1 MPPTFPMF
9 RRLSHPRSLLTRLTA
24 LLGIG
29 LVLLLNVLAA
39 SPSLHEALHAPAASD
54 HGHSSCNHDHSAPST
69 APDHDCVVSA
79 FAHGHAEIGTAPLAL
94 PAVALTAFATLA
106 PTGAV
111 ALSAP
116 AFLLPPGCGPPA
128 V

>member
-1 MPPTFPMF
+1 MF
-9 RRLSHPRSLLTRLTA
+9 LRLDHPRCLLRRCTA

-29 LVLLLNVLAA
+29 LVLLLNILAA
-39 SPSLHEALHAPAASD
+39 APDLHEALHAPAASD
-54 HGHSSCNHDHSAPST
+54 HGHSACNHDHSAPTT

-94 PAVALTAFATLA
+94 APVALTAFATLA